1 MFFKLLGVGVV
12 KPLHWNLV
20 NELFEGELR
29 RDLAGF
35 LLGVAFFVEKKI
47 Y

>member
-1 MFFKLLGVGVV
+1 
-12 KPLHWNLV
+12 V
-20 NELFEGELR
+20 NELFEGELRR

-35 LLGVAFFVEKKI
+35 LLGVAIFVEKKLVWI

>member
-1 MFFKLLGVGVV
+1 
-12 KPLHWNLV
+12 V

-35 LLGVAFFVEKKI
+35 LLGVAIFVVEKKTVWI